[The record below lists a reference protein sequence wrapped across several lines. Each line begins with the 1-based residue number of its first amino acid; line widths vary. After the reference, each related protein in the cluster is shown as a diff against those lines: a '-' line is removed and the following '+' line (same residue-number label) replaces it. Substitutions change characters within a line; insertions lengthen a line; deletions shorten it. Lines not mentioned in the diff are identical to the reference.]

1 MKYDK
6 NTWLLYAITDR
17 AWVGT
22 QTLNQQAEAALKG
35 GITCLQ
41 LREKHLDE
49 KSLLAE
55 ALEIQQLCRRYQ
67 VPFLINDHV
76 DLAKKIGADG
86 VHVGQSDRNAKEARA
101 ILGEQKLLGV
111 SVQTVEQA
119 LLAEQNGAD
128 YLGVGAVFPTAS
140 KADAAEV
147 PLNTLKNICS
157 SVHIPVVA
165 IGGIHAQNL
174 CRLKGSGICGIAT
187 ISAVFAAKNIEEET
201 RKLKKLTEKVVRL

>member
-6 NTWLLYAITDR
+6 NAWLLYAVTDR
-17 AWVGT
+17 AWVGA
-22 QTLNQQAEAALKG
+22 QSLYQQAEAALKG
-35 GITCLQ
+35 GVTCLQ
-41 LREKHLDE
+41 LREKQLDK

-67 VPFLINDHV
+67 IPFLINDHV
-76 DLAKKIGADG
+76 DLAKKINADG
-86 VHVGQSDRNAKEARA
+86 VHVGQSDRNAKEVRA

-111 SVQTVEQA
+111 SVQTTEQA

-147 PLNTLKNICS
+147 PLGVLKDICNA
-157 SVHIPVVA
+157 VHIPVVA
-165 IGGIHAQNL
+165 IGGITAQNL
-174 CRLKGSGICGIAT
+174 NRLKGSGICGIAT

-201 RKLKKLTEKVVRL
+201 RKLKKLAEEAVAQ